1 MREVIV
7 HPLPEITAEIR
18 EVDIPTPA
26 PDQVLIR
33 VVVAGSNVKG
43 MFEYFIFSF
52 SYLRLS
58 QLTLSIPPSIPLT
71 YHS

>member
-7 HPLPEITAEIR
+7 HPLPEITTEIR

-26 PDQVLIR
+26 PDQVVIR

-43 MFEYFIFSF
+43 TISVFNFLTPRS
-52 SYLRLS
+52 RLS
-58 QLTLSIPPSIPLT
+58 QPLP
-71 YHS
+71 